1 MQSIHVMIQLMEL
14 LTHRKNKIFLLAGW
28 LLLTNFTLHAQQ
40 KPVAIGVV
48 GLTHTHVHWI
58 FESEKNG
65 DIKIVGIVE
74 PNTELAQRYAN
85 QHGFAMNKVYP
96 TMEAMIDATQPEA
109 VCAFGTIYQHLE
121 VVEKAAPRGIHVM
134 VEKPL
139 AVNLTHAQKMEQLA
153 KKYNIQLLTNY
164 ETTWYPS
171 NHKAYELLN
180 ADSIGDLRKVVI
192 RDGHRGPKNIG
203 VNKEFLDW
211 LTDPVQN
218 GGGAITDFGCYGVN
232 LMTWLM
238 HGRKPK
244 TVTAVTQQLQ
254 AVNNPKVDDEA
265 TIILDYGDVNALVQ
279 ASWNWPIGR
288 KDMEIYGTK
297 GAIYADNRNTL
308 RLRIAVGYDGYDE
321 KVNTLPARP
330 MPWNDPFSFFAAVIR
345 KEVKVEP
352 YDLSSLE
359 NNMVVMEILDAAM
372 KSAKSRKSVQL
383 KR

>member
-1 MQSIHVMIQLMEL
+1 MQDIHFRIQLMKIITRSKHKIYL
-14 LTHRKNKIFLLAGW
+14 LIGCLW
-28 LLLTNFTLHAQQ
+28 LTTVMLHAQQ

-48 GLTHTHVHWI
+48 GLTHTHVHGI
-58 FESEKNG
+58 FESEKMG

-85 QHGFAMNKVYP
+85 QHGFAMSKVYP
-96 TMEAMIDATQPEA
+96 TMEAMIAATKPEA

-121 VVEKAAPRGIHVM
+121 VVEYAAPRGIHVM

-139 AVNLTHAQKMEQLA
+139 AVSLEHARKMEQLA
-153 KKYNIQLLTNY
+153 KQHQIQLLTNY

-171 NHKAYELLN
+171 NQKAYELLK

-203 VNKEFLDW
+203 INKEFLDW

-254 AVNNPKVDDEA
+254 VVNNPKVDDEA
-265 TIILDYGDVNALVQ
+265 TIILDYGDANALVQ

-288 KDMEIYGTK
+288 KDLEIYGTR

-308 RLRIAVGYDGYDE
+308 RMRIAEGYDGYQE
-321 KVNTLPARP
+321 KINTLPARP
-330 MPWNDPFSFFAAVIR
+330 VPWNDPFSFFAAVIR
-345 KEVKVEP
+345 KEVKVDP

-372 KSAKSRKSVQL
+372 KSAKSRKTVQL
-383 KR
+383 KP